1 MVKVA
6 NDPALPEGDLPAVG
20 RSGEPEPEVS
30 GISLRLIA
38 GLAAAAH
45 GVVRADAS
53 RLDVMVDSTM
63 PLRSALRD
71 GGGGSLAHRL
81 VLADAAALAEQG
93 KDAGTLA

>member
-6 NDPALPEGDLPAVG
+6 NDPPLPEGDLPAAG

-45 GVVRADAS
+45 GVVR
-53 RLDVMVDSTM
+53 R
-63 PLRSALRD
+63 
-71 GGGGSLAHRL
+71 
-81 VLADAAALAEQG
+81 
-93 KDAGTLA
+93 